1 MEKWKITFKTERSW
15 SNDDFEIAAEATDSK
30 FEVCIGEEFTE
41 VLVCD
46 LHSMGTIM
54 ANYPGKFEECVR
66 VA

>member
-1 MEKWKITFKTERSW
+1 MEKWKITFETERSW
-15 SNDDFEIAAEATDSK
+15 DNDDFEIAAEATGSK

-54 ANYPGKFEECVR
+54 AN
-66 VA
+66 